1 MDFTPAR
8 DTSIT
13 SGLDQSQGQA
23 KRISN
28 ERQMIAK
35 LDPLELQDR
44 YLRLY
49 DDHLVLKQHARK
61 QEDKIKKLATKLTKV
76 IEDKKRSDAIP
87 LGAKLG
93 ARETETENLLEE
105 YRNKISQLSEQNK
118 LLKQRIVVAH
128 QQLQAAQQMKKSP
141 TMYDNVTSRIDTGQP
156 KRMPS
161 PLLHNL
167 RVIGPR
173 DSSRT
178 SGTTPR
184 INSALIEDARMANK
198 QLEESLEKANQQLSA
213 NEQLIES
220 LRQQLQQRD
229 NEYEQNLLRLK
240 AQTGGD
246 SRTNL
251 QENIDMIRLQR
262 DLRDKSDELRRL
274 QTQCTNFE
282 SQNRSLQVTN
292 AELLKEI
299 DRLDRQIK
307 DEQQRAMQLRTELRT
322 GSRSNTVIQELNAQ
336 IEDFRRECEVLK
348 EANTKLVSSAFNG
361 DREREFRE
369 KERALKLQIA
379 QLEAT
384 IKADLGERGTLLD
397 RLTLEKDTNRKTD
410 EEQRTMHL
418 KYLEM
423 KEKHDDLAEKMRFFE
438 KESGIDMKEIE
449 EALIILRQRKQRQE
463 PNFDF
468 LQKVDDEKAQNL
480 NRRVLD
486 LESQLAETYNE
497 LEKTRNLLFMQ
508 YKINRDYKLEVDCV
522 QKKMDENHAEYS
534 SRILDSGQLLD
545 IRADRIRKLEKALQD
560 VAYGTRPYRV
570 SSQPITDENL
580 DNNLIEEAIE
590 LERGQNLI
598 EIHISRASFNE
609 RALEF
614 FGKNIEP
621 STFCSIEFFEHELQ
635 MTPIVK
641 GRTPEYNFTAQY
653 IVNVDDFL
661 LYYLQKEYTI
671 IELHQTV
678 GQSFQTIAACKLS
691 LKQLIEGTQGRL
703 HGSAKLIASH
713 QNNLDIGTFGAIEYW
728 IRLRVPMEQAFR
740 LLKEKMKAQGYL
752 VTTSRQSTKTSDDIE
767 QQREMNPNM
776 NELTIAILNC
786 ANVKAA
792 TPDRQ
797 PDLYCIYKFYDFA
810 DHDTLTIPSSNNP
823 NFDDRTQYPIP
834 MDADLDRYL
843 KQSQLTIF
851 VFDDRDQKADRY
863 VARADIPLI
872 SLSHDN
878 PIRGT
883 FDMHNDQ
890 GESNGT
896 MDVTLKWTYSYLPP
910 SSSTRT
916 PAQRLKSTPT
926 NEREPLA
933 LLPDESISGHK
944 TIAERQREMNVR
956 LTPHDVL
963 EPDHEPRPRPG
974 LPRNSSG
981 LPSSSS
987 SQPVRNGHQN
997 YRQRTSSNASSQSKR
1012 VSFDNRDD
1020 DASTRYQNGDHPVH
1034 SETSG
1039 TVSPGSSDDV
1049 VNPSNAT
1056 TPYVDDSEPD
1066 IIYQPSM
1073 SRNTK
1078 KGDDVV
1084 TIGVHDLILT
1094 DRCSVFDDENC
1105 EKVFVSVEFLDY
1117 PAEDLETPY
1126 ALVKGTP
1133 NTKYSF
1139 NFQTDCSVRDQSK
1152 KQQLAELVEPK
1163 SSGEIKFVV
1172 VAEPP
1177 EDQPSLDC
1185 VDIGV
1190 ATVNAKQLLHNQTDL
1205 IEERVD
1211 VYGMDDQTEV
1221 IGNMNVTVSIV
1232 QALNKVTRQGQNIR
1246 RIQT

>member
-8 DTSIT
+8 DTSAT
-13 SGLDQSQGQA
+13 SGLDQPQGQA

-35 LDPLELQDR
+35 LDPAELQDR

-76 IEDKKRSDAIP
+76 IEDKKKSEAIP
-87 LGAKLG
+87 LGSKLG
-93 ARETETENLLEE
+93 ARETETENLLAE

-118 LLKQRIVVAH
+118 LLKQRIVVSQ
-128 QQLQAAQQMKKSP
+128 QQLQAAQQMKKSA
-141 TMYDNVTSRIDTGQP
+141 TIYDNVTSRIDTGQP

-161 PLLHNL
+161 PLLHNI

-173 DSSRT
+173 DSLRT

-198 QLEESLEKANQQLSA
+198 QLEESLEKANQQL
-213 NEQLIES
+213 NTYEQQMEN

-229 NEYEQNLLRLK
+229 NEFEQNLLRLK
-240 AQTGGD
+240 AQATGGD

-307 DEQQRAMQLRTELRT
+307 DEQQRALQLRTELRN

-348 EANTKLVSSAFNG
+348 EANTKLVSSAFSG
-361 DREREFRE
+361 DRDREFRE

-384 IKADLGERGTLLD
+384 LKADLGERGNLLD
-397 RLTLEKDTNRKTD
+397 RLTLEKDTNKRTD
-410 EEQRTMHL
+410 DEHRAMHL

-423 KEKHDDLAEKMRFFE
+423 KEKYDDLAEKMRFFE
-438 KESGIDMKEIE
+438 KESDINMKEIE
-449 EALIILRQRKQRQE
+449 EALILLRQRKQRQE

-480 NRRVLD
+480 NRRVLE
-486 LESQLAETYNE
+486 LESQLAETANE

-522 QKKMDENHAEYS
+522 QRKMDENQAEHS
-534 SRILDSGQLLD
+534 SRVLESGQLLD
-545 IRADRIRKLEKALQD
+545 IRADRIRKLEKALKD
-560 VAYGTRPYRV
+560 VAYGTRQYRIQD
-570 SSQPITDENL
+570 QPITDDNL
-580 DNNLIEEAIE
+580 TNDLIEEAIE

-614 FGKNIEP
+614 FGKNNEP

-635 MTPIVK
+635 MTPIVR
-641 GRTPEYNFTAQY
+641 GRIPEYHFTAQY

-661 LYYLQKEYTI
+661 LYYLQKEYTL

-678 GQSFQTIAACKLS
+678 GQSFQTIATCKLS
-691 LKQLIEGTQGRL
+691 LKQLIEGNQGRL
-703 HGSAKLIASH
+703 HGTAKLIASH
-713 QNNLDIGTFGAIEYW
+713 QNNIDIGTFGVIEYW

-752 VTTSRQSTKTSDDIE
+752 VTTSRPSTKTSDDIE

-786 ANVKAA
+786 SNVKAA
-792 TPDRQ
+792 TPDHQ

-810 DHDTLTIPSSNNP
+810 DHDTITIPSSNNP
-823 NFDDRTQYPIP
+823 NFDDRIQYPVQ

-851 VFDDRDQKADRY
+851 VFDDRDQKNDRY

-872 SLSHDN
+872 PLSHDN
-878 PIRGT
+878 QIRGT
-883 FDMHNDQ
+883 FNMRNDQ
-890 GESNGT
+890 GENNGT

-916 PAQRLKSTPT
+916 PAQRLKSAPT
-926 NEREPLA
+926 TQREPLA
-933 LLPDESISGHK
+933 LLPDESVSGHK
-944 TIAERQREMNVR
+944 TIAEKQREMNVR
-956 LTPHDVL
+956 LTSRDVL
-963 EPDHEPRPRPG
+963 GSDSEQRPKPG
-974 LPRNSSG
+974 LPRSSSG
-981 LPSSSS
+981 SPSPSS
-987 SQPVRNGHQN
+987 SQPVRNGREN
-997 YRQRTSSNASSQSKR
+997 YHQRTSSNASSQSKR
-1012 VSFDNRDD
+1012 VSFDNREGIP
-1020 DASTRYQNGDHPVH
+1020 TRFQNGDHQIT
-1034 SETSG
+1034 SESSRA
-1039 TVSPGSSDDV
+1039 VSPESSDDV
-1049 VNPSNAT
+1049 VNPSGT
-1056 TPYVDDSEPD
+1056 STRYVDESDPD
-1066 IIYQPSM
+1066 IIYQTSTPK
-1073 SRNTK
+1073 NTK
-1078 KGDDVV
+1078 KENDVV
-1084 TIGVHDLILT
+1084 TIGVHDLVLN
-1094 DRCSVFDDENC
+1094 DKCSVFDNDNC

-1117 PAEDLETPY
+1117 PQEALETPY
-1126 ALVKGTP
+1126 ALVKGEP

-1139 NFQTDCSVRDQSK
+1139 NFQTDFSVRDQSK
-1152 KQQLAELVEPK
+1152 KHQLSELIGTQ

-1172 VAEPP
+1172 VGEPP
-1177 EDQPSLDC
+1177 EDQPTLDC
-1185 VDIGV
+1185 VDVGV
-1190 ATVNAKQLLHNQTDL
+1190 ATINAKQLLQKQTDL
-1205 IEERVD
+1205 IEKSID
-1211 VYGMDDQTEV
+1211 VYGIDDNPEV
-1221 IGNMNVTVSIV
+1221 IGQMNVTVSIV
-1232 QALNKVTRQGQNIR
+1232 QALNKITREGQNIR
-1246 RIQT
+1246 RIHD

>member
-1 MDFTPAR
+1 MF
-8 DTSIT
+8 
-13 SGLDQSQGQA
+13 QA
-23 KRISN
+23 FFESVIIFLNRIISTVV
-28 ERQMIAK
+28 
-35 LDPLELQDR
+35 
-44 YLRLY
+44 YLY
-49 DDHLVLKQHARK
+49 F
-61 QEDKIKKLATKLTKV
+61 
-76 IEDKKRSDAIP
+76 
-87 LGAKLG
+87 
-93 ARETETENLLEE
+93 
-105 YRNKISQLSEQNK
+105 
-118 LLKQRIVVAH
+118 
-128 QQLQAAQQMKKSP
+128 
-141 TMYDNVTSRIDTGQP
+141 
-156 KRMPS
+156 
-161 PLLHNL
+161 
-167 RVIGPR
+167 
-173 DSSRT
+173 RT

-184 INSALIEDARMANK
+184 INSALLEDARMTNK
-198 QLEESLEKANQQLSA
+198 QLEESLEKAHQQLNA

-229 NEYEQNLLRLK
+229 NEFEQNLIRLK
-240 AQTGGD
+240 AQTTGGD

-262 DLRDKSDELRRL
+262 DLRDKSDELRRF

-307 DEQQRAMQLRTELRT
+307 DEQQRALQLRTELRN
-322 GSRSNTVIQELNAQ
+322 GSRSNTVIHELNAQ
-336 IEDFRRECEVLK
+336 IEDFRRECELLK

-397 RLTLEKDTNRKTD
+397 RLTLEKDSTKRTD
-410 EEQRTMHL
+410 DEHRSMHL

-423 KEKHDDLAEKMRFFE
+423 KEKYDDLAEKMRFFE
-438 KESGIDMKEIE
+438 KESDINMKEIE

-480 NRRVLD
+480 NRRVLE
-486 LESQLAETYNE
+486 LESQLAETANE

-522 QKKMDENHAEYS
+522 QRKMDENHAEYS
-534 SRILDSGQLLD
+534 SRVVESGQLLD
-545 IRADRIRKLEKALQD
+545 IRADRIRQLEKALKD
-560 VAYGTRPYRV
+560 VAYGTRQYRV
-570 SSQPITDENL
+570 QEQQIV
-580 DNNLIEEAIE
+580 DNNLTNDLIEEAIE

-598 EIHISRASFNE
+598 EVHISRASFNE

-614 FGKNIEP
+614 FGKNNEP

-661 LYYLQKEYTI
+661 LYYLQKEYTL

-678 GQSFQTIAACKLS
+678 GQSFQTIATCKLS

-703 HGSAKLIASH
+703 HGTAKLIASH
-713 QNNLDIGTFGAIEYW
+713 QNNIDIGTFGAVEYW
-728 IRLRVPMEQAFR
+728 VRLRVPMEQAFR

-767 QQREMNPNM
+767 QQREMDPNM

-786 ANVKAA
+786 ANVTAA
-792 TPDRQ
+792 TSDHQ

-810 DHDTLTIPSSNNP
+810 DHDTITIPSSNNP
-823 NFDDRTQYPIP
+823 NFDDRIQYPVQ

-851 VFDDRDQKADRY
+851 VFDDRDQKDDRY

-872 SLSHDN
+872 PLSHDN

-883 FDMHNDQ
+883 FHMQTDQ
-890 GESNGT
+890 GEQNGT

-916 PAQRLKSTPT
+916 PAQRSKSIPT
-926 NEREPLA
+926 SHREPLA
-933 LLPDESISGHK
+933 LLPNESISGHK
-944 TIAERQREMNVR
+944 TIAEKQKEMNVR
-956 LTPHDVL
+956 LKSQDVL
-963 EPDHEPRPRPG
+963 GSDSEQRPRPG

-997 YRQRTSSNASSQSKR
+997 YPQRTSSNASLQSKR

-1020 DASTRYQNGDHPVH
+1020 GTSTQIQNGDHPAT
-1034 SETSG
+1034 SETSR
-1039 TVSPGSSDDV
+1039 TVSPVSSDEV
-1049 VNPSNAT
+1049 VNPSVAA

-1066 IIYQPSM
+1066 IVYQTSI
-1073 SRNTK
+1073 SRNPK
-1078 KGDDVV
+1078 KGDDIV
-1084 TIGVHDLILT
+1084 TIGVHDLVLNN
-1094 DRCSVFDDENC
+1094 RCSVFDDDNC

-1117 PAEDLETPY
+1117 PAEALETPY
-1126 ALVKGTP
+1126 ALVKGEP

-1139 NFQTDCSVRDQSK
+1139 NFQTDCLIRDQSK
-1152 KQQLAELVEPK
+1152 KKQLAELVEPK

-1185 VDIGV
+1185 VDIGF
-1190 ATVNAKQLLHNQTDL
+1190 ATINAKQLLHNQTNL
-1205 IEERVD
+1205 VEESID
-1211 VYGMDDQTEV
+1211 VFGMDDQTEV
-1221 IGNMNVTVSIV
+1221 IGQMNVTVSIV
-1232 QALNKVTRQGQNIR
+1232 QALNKVTQEGQNIR
-1246 RIQT
+1246 RIQH